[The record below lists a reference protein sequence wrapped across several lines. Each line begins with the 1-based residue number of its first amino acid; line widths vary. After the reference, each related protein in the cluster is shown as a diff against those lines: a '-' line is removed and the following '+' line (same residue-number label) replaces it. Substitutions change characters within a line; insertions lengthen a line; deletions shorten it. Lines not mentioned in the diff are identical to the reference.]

1 MEVEAAVAEKLA
13 APPQE
18 PCASDKG
25 WQKEAV
31 EPREA
36 ETAALQGEVR
46 RHAALPRR
54 AALAR
59 ACAEGG
65 RLGMGPRMPGS
76 GAGLGLCGLP
86 AARAQ
91 ACCAWLATS
100 DHVYRACFADS
111 NRQWR
116 PRHRD

>member
-1 MEVEAAVAEKLA
+1 MPSSSPMACFTTFGASAMACFAHIRGLGAQAAPVPYGQVEAAVAEKLA

-46 RHAALPRR
+46 RHCVTPRCRAARLWLAHAPKE
-54 AALAR
+54 AALAW
-59 ACAEGG
+59 APEC
-65 RLGMGPRMPGS
+65 L
-76 GAGLGLCGLP
+76 
-86 AARAQ
+86 ARV
-91 ACCAWLATS
+91 LA
-100 DHVYRACFADS
+100 
-111 NRQWR
+111 
-116 PRHRD
+116 